1 MLALSRG
8 KAQAVLQAEA
18 LADDFEG
25 WLGITDEVARDY
37 AGRFV
42 TELIQNAHDAHD
54 PERTDGEIDI
64 VFDPRE
70 GPSGTLYVAN
80 KGRPFNYGDLCSIS
94 VLARSSKHPGQGIGN
109 KGVGFK
115 SVFLVSDA
123 PEVYL
128 GRGQPARWRPG
139 RLLLHVRDAAR
150 TT

>member
-1 MLALSRG
+1 VLALSRA
-8 KAQAVLQAEA
+8 KAEAVLQAEA

-25 WLGITDEVARDY
+25 WLGITDVVARDY

-54 PERTDGEIDI
+54 PKRTDGEIDI

-70 GPSGTLYVAN
+70 GSSGTLYVTN
-80 KGRPFNYGDLCSIS
+80 KGRPFNYGDLSSIS
-94 VLARSSKHPGQGIGN
+94 VLAKSSKHPGQGIGN

-123 PEVYL
+123 TVL
-128 GRGQPARWRPG
+128 QMKLIWNF
-139 RLLLHVRDAAR
+139 
-150 TT
+150 